1 MLCVQPASDRSSPCN
16 ASKTLIQRRR
26 RFRQALTLGLAL
38 SVVLVC
44 LVFAIGPSF
53 VAKRFNSISEAPLQP
68 IDSASQA
75 LHDSLQ
81 VADLHADSLLWGR
94 DLSQA
99 ADYGHVD
106 VPRLLKGNVALQVF
120 TVVTKVPI
128 PLLMEGNS
136 DRTDNITKLA
146 ILQRW
151 PLPAWSSLIARAL
164 YQAKQ
169 LKKLEGLASGE
180 FQIIRTQQD
189 LQTYLSQREQNE
201 PMTAGLLGLEG
212 AQALE
217 GKLRNVDRL
226 YDAGFRMIGLAHFFD
241 TDVSGSAHGLEQGG
255 LTPFGKQVV
264 ERMANL
270 NMVIDLAHAS
280 SQTIDDVLQL
290 TTRPV
295 IVSHTGV
302 KGTCEGVRNLSD
314 RQIQQIAATGGI
326 IGIGFWQT
334 AVCGEDVD
342 AIVQAIRYTAD
353 QVGVEH
359 VALGS
364 DFDGAVRVPFD
375 VANLAQ
381 ITQALQKAG
390 FTETEIRQIM
400 GLNVLN
406 LLEQLLPN
414 L

>member
-1 MLCVQPASDRSSPCN
+1 M
-16 ASKTLIQRRR
+16 SKRKR
-26 RFRQALTLGLAL
+26 RFRQALSLGLAL
-38 SVVLVC
+38 FVVLVC
-44 LVFAIGPSF
+44 FVFAIGPSI
-53 VAKRFNSISEAPLQP
+53 VAKRFNSVSNVPLQP
-68 IDSASQA
+68 IEPASQT
-75 LHDSLQ
+75 LHDSLRI
-81 VADLHADSLLWGR
+81 ADLHADSLLWGR

-106 VPRLLKGNVALQVF
+106 IPRLQQGNVALQVF
-120 TVVTKVPI
+120 TVVTKVPN
-128 PLLMEGNS
+128 PLLLEGNS
-136 DRTDNITKLA
+136 DRTDNIIKLA

-151 PLPAWSSLIARAL
+151 PLPTWFGLAARAI

-169 LKKLEGLASGE
+169 LQKLARRASGQ
-180 FQIIRTQQD
+180 FRIIRTQRD
-189 LQTYLSQREQNE
+189 LQTYLVERDQHGV
-201 PMTAGLLGLEG
+201 MTAGLLGLEG

-217 GKLRNVDRL
+217 GKLENVDRL
-226 YDAGFRMIGLAHFFD
+226 YNAGFRMIGLAHFFD

-255 LTPFGKQVV
+255 LTPFGRQVV
-264 ERMANL
+264 ERMTAL
-270 NMVIDLAHAS
+270 GMVIDLAHAS

-314 RQIQQIAATGGI
+314 RQIQQVADTGGI
-326 IGIGFWQT
+326 IGIGFWKT
-334 AVCGEDVD
+334 AVCGEDVN
-342 AIVQAIRYTAD
+342 AIVEAIRYTAD

-375 VANLAQ
+375 VANLVQ

-390 FTETEIRQIM
+390 FTEAEIRQIM

-406 LLEQLLPN
+406 LLEQLLPS
-414 L
+414 